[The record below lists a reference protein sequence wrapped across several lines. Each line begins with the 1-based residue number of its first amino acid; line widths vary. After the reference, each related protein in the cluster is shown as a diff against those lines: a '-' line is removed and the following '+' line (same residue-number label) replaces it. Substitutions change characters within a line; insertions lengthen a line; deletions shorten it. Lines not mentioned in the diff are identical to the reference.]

1 MILPTKA
8 KLEQEVA
15 TMTEKTELTVCV
27 DEMQA
32 EIAGDIL
39 NALGISISEAISMF
53 LAQIVLRRGMPFPVA
68 LSSVEDDMAVRHI
81 IDFFDD
87 VDDGPDEGQ
96 LSIGDDVTIEL

>member
-1 MILPTKA
+1 
-8 KLEQEVA
+8 
-15 TMTEKTELTVCV
+15 
-27 DEMQA
+27 
-32 EIAGDIL
+32 
-39 NALGISISEAISMF
+39 
-53 LAQIVLRRGMPFPVA
+53 MPFPVA